1 MHLVLPGRGEP
12 QPNSACQL
20 TVSRAARPCAP
31 EAQHAPRAHSTESK
45 VPASNCRQLI
55 PPSSLTSLPDGPTAT
70 TVRSVPGRNAE
81 PDRYPPGACPAG
93 TSDQVRPPSLV
104 QEAASTATS
113 GVRKSPPTATPC
125 SGSRN
130 ASEKIPAAAPLAI
143 GESVTVQ
150 CTPPS
155 VLRNTRGRSPPPVAN
170 HAGIPAF
177 GTTAQERPPSPVARI
192 RNFPPT
198 GSLSAIPRFASKKSR
213 QS

>member
-1 MHLVLPGRGEP
+1 MRLVLPGRGEP
-12 QPNSACQL
+12 QPNSVCQL

-45 VPASNCRQLI
+45 VPASNSRQLI

-93 TSDQVRPPSLV
+93 TSDQVP
-104 QEAASTATS
+104 
-113 GVRKSPPTATPC
+113 
-125 SGSRN
+125 
-130 ASEKIPAAAPLAI
+130 
-143 GESVTVQ
+143 
-150 CTPPS
+150 PPS

-170 HAGIPAF
+170 HAVRPGPVTRQVPLAANANSPGSAAGVPAF
-177 GTTAQERPPSPVARI
+177 GTTSQERPPSPVARI

-198 GSLSAIPRFASKKSR
+198 GSLSASPRFASKKS
-213 QS
+213 